1 MRSDE
6 QIFGDLTRSILKNLD
21 ENDWKQSKLIDLG
34 SVWLIVDNLEE
45 KCQIKEFYVVLP

>member
-6 QIFGDLTRSILKNLD
+6 QIFSNLTRSILKNLD

-34 SVWLIVDNLEE
+34 SFRLIVGNLDE